1 MQTHEIE
8 PHLDELTRALGN
20 KVGSS
25 VQKEELEDELKKYL
39 EYGVPPQEA
48 IRTILRHHGAEA
60 PAATA
65 AGTTG
70 RQPLAD
76 IPANTPNVDLLV
88 RLHTMNTRT
97 VVARGEEKEIFWG
110 LIGDETASVPYTS
123 WRPLEGLAK
132 GDVIEVKG
140 AYTKE
145 FRGELQVNFG
155 DRTQIAKRDN
165 DELPTQP
172 AEFREVN
179 VGDLKEGLRGFKI
192 TGRFLSVS
200 TKEVQV
206 QGEPKTLWTGFFAD
220 DSGKV
225 EFTCWEDLNLQ
236 EDAVVTIE
244 GGYVRA
250 FRGVPQFNFDKSATI
265 TPFEGNFA
273 PAEELDV
280 VHTWTVKQLT
290 DKGDVGNATIRATL
304 LEVRPGS
311 GLVFRDTE
319 TKRVVPGGGEG
330 SEPDLR
336 IKFILD
342 DGTDCVQCVVGRT
355 ETERILGKTLEQCLG
370 EAKAAFPNGDEILTR
385 LLADKLNGRVFLADG
400 FARKDDYGV
409 MFIARSLTESTEDT
423 ADEAGEI
430 LDAMGA
436 Q

>member
-1 MQTHEIE
+1 MQQHDIG
-8 PHLDELTRALGN
+8 PHLDELTRALGD

-25 VQKEELEDELKKYL
+25 VQKEELEAELKKYL

-48 IRTILRHHGAEA
+48 VRTILRHHGESPQA
-60 PAATA
+60 PAA
-65 AGTTG
+65 GTSG

-76 IPANTPNVDLLV
+76 VAANNPNVDLLV

-97 VVARGEEKEIFWG
+97 VTARGEEKEIIWG

-123 WRPLEGLAK
+123 WRPLEGLEK

-155 DRTQIAKRDN
+155 DRTQIAKKDA
-165 DELPTQP
+165 DELPQQP
-172 AEFREVN
+172 TEFRAVTI
-179 VGDLKEGLRGFKI
+179 GDLKEGMRGFKV
-192 TGRFLSVS
+192 TGRFLTVG

-220 DSGKV
+220 PTGKV
-225 EFTCWEDLNLQ
+225 EFTCWDDLDLKEDS
-236 EDAVVTIE
+236 VVTIE
-244 GGYVRA
+244 GGYVRG
-250 FRGVPQFNFDKSATI
+250 FRGVPQLNFDKEATI
-265 TPFEGNFA
+265 APFDGDFP

-290 DKGDVGNATIRATL
+290 DKGDVGDAILRATL

-311 GLVFRDTE
+311 GLVFRDPE
-319 TKRVVPGGGEG
+319 TKRVVPGGADG

-342 DGTDCVQCVVGRT
+342 DGTDSVQCVVGRS
-355 ETERILGKTLEQCLG
+355 ETERLLGKDLDQCLE
-370 EAKAAFPNGDEILTR
+370 EAKAAFPNGDELIVRQLE
-385 LLADKLNGRVFLADG
+385 DKLTGRVFLAEG
-400 FARKDDYGV
+400 FARKDEYGV
-409 MFIARSLTESTEDT
+409 MFIARSLEESTEDT
-423 ADEAGEI
+423 AKEAEA
-430 LDAMGA
+430 LLAEMEA
-436 Q
+436 